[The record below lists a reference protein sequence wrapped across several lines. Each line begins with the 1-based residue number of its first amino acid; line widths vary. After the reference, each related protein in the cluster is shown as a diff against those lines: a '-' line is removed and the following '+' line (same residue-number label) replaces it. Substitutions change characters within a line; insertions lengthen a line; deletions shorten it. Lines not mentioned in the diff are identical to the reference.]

1 MLSMLIMAKRLHPE
15 VRAKGLSQGSSPGLS
30 CDSCCNCGTDN
41 GGDTPRNMDT
51 PPSTPDLVSAR
62 CYKQGQSRTQCV
74 ETNHATLLHT
84 AQQHVSCPRH
94 GQKRGSMATRTSLK
108 PLFRVYDVLANPF
121 GAVTRAS
128 SRADGS
134 SATETLVAV
143 GGRELLPLLGCD
155 GREGLDTGTPTSLS
169 WGDVIDSIDEDDEE
183 SRDQLLS
190 LFGPCWDPFTRS
202 VFALTESGHA
212 VVRLHS
218 DNRVEVVAG
227 RLEESGSLD
236 GRGTAARFE
245 SPRCI
250 TSDGQ
255 GALYVVDEWRISK
268 LLLPPQW
275 CADGTVN
282 FSALCYMVEA
292 ACADLSMNMSRLIE
306 RQFGAVAEQQAQ
318 RQQPQPPQPPQQ
330 QLGPQPAPTANL
342 CHDGGNGAAA
352 DGGAGDGDQ
361 PPTVLVR
368 TLPCG
373 PTVGPYCMGAAY
385 DPATHSL
392 LLCTSTA
399 VYRRP
404 LAPGAAEEPLLLA
417 GREGFHGSD
426 DGAGRTARFQVG
438 RCSFF

>member
-1 MLSMLIMAKRLHPE
+1 
-15 VRAKGLSQGSSPGLS
+15 
-30 CDSCCNCGTDN
+30 
-41 GGDTPRNMDT
+41 
-51 PPSTPDLVSAR
+51 
-62 CYKQGQSRTQCV
+62 
-74 ETNHATLLHT
+74 
-84 AQQHVSCPRH
+84 
-94 GQKRGSMATRTSLK
+94 MATRTSLK
-108 PLFRVYDVLANPF
+108 PLFRVYEALANPF
-121 GAVTRAS
+121 GAVTRVS
-128 SRADGS
+128 LRADGS
-134 SATETLVAV
+134 CATETLVAI
-143 GGRELLPLLGCD
+143 GGREVLPLRGCD
-155 GREGLDTGTPTSLS
+155 GREGLDTGNPVPLS

-255 GALYVVDEWRISK
+255 GRLYVVDEWRVSK
-268 LLLPPQW
+268 LLLPPKW
-275 CADGTVN
+275 CADDGVTL
-282 FSALCYMVEA
+282 SAIFHMFEVT
-292 ACADLSMNMSRLIE
+292 CADLGMNMSRLID
-306 RQFGAVAEQQAQ
+306 RVGAAAEQQAQ
-318 RQQPQPPQPPQQ
+318 PQQPQPPQPPQ
-330 QLGPQPAPTANL
+330 LGAQPAPIANL
-342 CHDGGNGAAA
+342 PRDGSNDAAA
-352 DGGAGDGDQ
+352 DAGADHGDQ
-361 PPTVLVR
+361 PPAVIVR

-404 LAPGAAEEPLLLA
+404 LAPGAAEEPELLA

-426 DGAGRTARFQVG
+426 DGAGRAARFQVG
-438 RCSFF
+438 GCRLFQ